1 MLLSLNEIRNNAIAF
16 SREWAGETRERAE
29 KDSFWNDFFAVFGIK
44 RKVVASYEAPVKMLS
59 GQYGHI
65 DLFWKGTFLAEHK
78 SAGQSLDKAHSQAM
92 DYVQALTNEG
102 RHDEVPRYVAVC
114 DYRRMALYDLE
125 AETEDGLLFGNDTPA
140 IEFALADFHQYVDYF
155 RFIPGYKIHKLAAQN
170 PVDIRAVELL
180 GRFRDMLE
188 AGGYSGHNLER
199 LLVRVLFCLFAED
212 TGLFDRDSFKMY
224 IEDHTREDGSDLGIH
239 LAKTFRVLNQATTT
253 RGKNLIEELAA
264 LPYVNGDLFAEMLD
278 FADTDRKIRDAL
290 LKCCGFDW
298 SKISP
303 AVFGSLFQSVML
315 PAERRKVGAHYTSE
329 RDILKLVNSLFLDD
343 LRSELAA
350 ILTDRSTRR
359 DARLKEFHGKLGRL
373 KFLDPACGC
382 GNFLVVAYRELRRLE
397 IEVLRATGIT
407 QGTLGV
413 ESLSNLN
420 VAAFYGI
427 EINEFPAQIAQVAM
441 WLVNHQMNIELALA
455 FGIPAISLPLKQS
468 ATVRCGNALRIDWNE
483 VLAAGDCSYVLGNP
497 PFVGAKFQSPM
508 QRAEMVTVTNGLPN
522 AGLLDYVCAWYFKAA
537 DYMRE
542 SKCPI
547 AFVSTNSIS
556 QGEQV
561 GVLWGEL
568 FRRGVKIHF
577 AHRTFAWQSEA
588 RGQAHVHVVIV
599 GFGYGEPTSKR
610 IYDYVRGHEEVG
622 VAIVP
627 NISPYFVAGNDTVIV
642 NRSKPLCN
650 VPEIG
655 IGNKPIDDG
664 NYLFTT
670 EERDAFI
677 KLEPKSEKWFR
688 RWLGSQ
694 EFINGW
700 ERWCLW
706 LGECPPNELR
716 AMPEAMKRVEAVRKY
731 RLASVS
737 APTRNLASTPT
748 LFHVTNMP
756 KRQFIVIPS
765 VSSER
770 RRFIPMGFA
779 PPETIISNLCLVNT
793 EVTVFHFGILTSTMH
808 MAWLRQVGG
817 RLKSDYRYSA
827 SLVYNNFPWPM
838 DATDKQKALVEVK
851 AQAVLDARALY
862 PDSSL
867 ADLYDPSSMPPELTK
882 AHGELDKAVEKC
894 YRKEPFATDRERV
907 EFLFGQYEKLVNPL
921 TARGKTP
928 GRKKKP
934 ASED

>member
-1 MLLSLNEIRNNAIAF
+1 MPISWNEIRHNALQFSKDWADE
-16 SREWAGETRERAE
+16 SRENAERQT
-29 KDSFWNDFFAVFGIK
+29 FWNEFFAVFGIK
-44 RKVVASYEAPVKMLS
+44 RRTVASFEEPVKKLS
-59 GQYGHI
+59 GSWGSI
-65 DLFWKGTFLAEHK
+65 DLFWKGKFLAEHK
-78 SAGQSLDKAHSQAM
+78 SAGQSLDKAHSQAI
-92 DYVQALTNEG
+92 DYIQALSDEG
-102 RHDEVPRYVAVC
+102 RHKEIPRYVAVC

-140 IEFALADFHQYVDYF
+140 IEFDLADFHQYVEYF

-170 PVDIRAVELL
+170 PVDIEAVELL
-180 GRFRDMLE
+180 GQFRDMLE

-224 IEDHTREDGSDLGIH
+224 IEDHTQEDGSDLGVH
-239 LAKTFRVLNQATTT
+239 LAKIFRVLNQTTTT
-253 RGKNLIEELAA
+253 RGKNLIAELAE
-264 LPYVNGDLFAEMLD
+264 LPYVNGDLFAETLD

-315 PAERRKVGAHYTSE
+315 PAERRKAGAHYTSE
-329 RDILKLVNSLFLDD
+329 QDILKLINSLFLDD
-343 LRSELAA
+343 LRAELAK
-350 ILTDRSTRR
+350 ILEDRSTRR
-359 DARLKEFHGKLGRL
+359 DARLKDFHEKLGRL

-382 GNFLVVAYRELRRLE
+382 GNFLVIAYRELRRLE
-397 IEVLRATGIT
+397 IEVLKATGIT

-413 ESLSNLN
+413 ESLSKLG

-441 WLVNHQMNIELALA
+441 WLVNHQMNLELALA
-455 FGIPAISLPLKQS
+455 FGIPANSLPLKQS
-468 ATVRCGNALRIDWNE
+468 ATIRCGNALRMDWSD
-483 VLAAGDCSYVLGNP
+483 VLPAKECSYVLGNP
-497 PFVGAKFQSPM
+497 PFVGAKFQSTE
-508 QRAEMVTVTNGLPN
+508 QRADVVAAAKTTSTV
-522 AGLLDYVCAWYFKAA
+522 GLLDYVCAWYFKAS
-537 DYMRE
+537 DYTRE
-542 SKCPI
+542 SKSPI

-568 FRRGVKIHF
+568 FRRGIKIHF
-577 AHRTFAWQSEA
+577 AHRTFAWHSEA
-588 RGQAHVHVVIV
+588 RGKAHVHVVIV
-599 GFGYGEPTSKR
+599 GFGHGEPATKR
-610 IYDYVRGHEEVG
+610 IYDYERGEQSVNFG
-622 VAIVP
+622 TVA
-627 NISPYFVAGNDTVIV
+627 NISPYLVSGNDTVIL

-664 NYLFTT
+664 NYLFTA
-670 EERDAFI
+670 EARDAFI
-677 KLEPKSEKWFR
+677 KLEPKSKKWFR

-716 AMPEAMKRVEAVRKY
+716 AMPEAMKRVEAVREY

-737 APTRNLASTPT
+737 PATRKLAATPT

-756 KRQFIVIPS
+756 KRRFIVIPS

-779 PPETIISNLCLVNT
+779 TPETIISNLCLVNT

-827 SLVYNNFPWPM
+827 SLVYNNYPWPTE
-838 DATDKQKALVEVK
+838 ATDKQKALVELK
-851 AQAVLDARALY
+851 AQGVLDARARF

-867 ADLYDPSSMPPELTK
+867 ADLYDPNSMPPALTK
-882 AHGELDKAVEKC
+882 AHAELDKAVEKC

-907 EFLFGQYEKLVNPL
+907 EFLFGLYEKLVNPL
-921 TARGKTP
+921 TVQAKAKKRGKD
-928 GRKKKP
+928 KP
-934 ASED
+934 EAD